1 MTGSNDKFDINNVE
15 FPTVDFLETKYHPVE
30 INGLVKK
37 MKSKRRAF
45 FDVGRE
51 KNQLSALIG
60 TPPKHEE
67 CYKLLSINGCF
78 STIGII
84 NYIATREPIE
94 ELYVSTFRIGKNHF
108 KVLLKLH
115 SKGLLNNCSLI
126 TSTSQEEIDFKQ
138 DKYNYYDYIENVCDK
153 IGWKLKTFNN
163 HSKILLMKTKS
174 NYYVVET
181 SSNLNENPKTEH
193 FSWENDKELYDWYLK
208 LFKEL
213 LK

>member
-1 MTGSNDKFDINNVE
+1 MTGFNDE
-15 FPTVDFLETKYHPVE
+15 FYIDETKLPKLDFETKFHPVE

-37 MKSKRRAF
+37 MTSKRRAF

-51 KNQLSALIG
+51 RNQLSALIT
-60 TPPKHEE
+60 TPPKQND
-67 CYKLLSINGCF
+67 CYKMLSINGGF
-78 STIGII
+78 STVGII
-84 NYIATREPIE
+84 NYIAMREPIR

-108 KVLLKLH
+108 KVLAKLH
-115 SKGLLNNCSLI
+115 SKGLLEKCNII
-126 TSTSQEEIDFKQ
+126 TSSSQQEIDSAQESK
-138 DKYNYYDYIENVCDK
+138 YDYFEYIQKQCKKLD
-153 IGWKLKTFNN
+153 WKLKIFNN
-163 HSKILLMKTKS
+163 HSKILLMKTDN

-193 FSWENDKELYDWYLK
+193 FSWENDQDLYDWYLK